1 MKGIKFYSNS
11 IAVICI
17 DIDVTNNLKQIRN
30 DIINEINQVDNIK
43 VESVD
48 WMTVDILT
56 ITLTYNKDKIMII
69 KEQFKKLGY
78 NIKGDIMAKKYKTAK
93 SIIKENIDC
102 LHIFESLVE
111 NCELADTD
119 LHIIEDKLKPIYES
133 DEIKKEINNEIADII
148 LKILEKHNINIGYEY
163 IEFDA
168 DELYNYIKDWHGNEI
183 KKGDIYIKSWENII
197 I

>member
-69 KEQFKKLGY
+69 KEQFNKLGY
-78 NIKGDIMAKKYKTAK
+78 NIKG
-93 SIIKENIDC
+93 
-102 LHIFESLVE
+102 
-111 NCELADTD
+111 
-119 LHIIEDKLKPIYES
+119 
-133 DEIKKEINNEIADII
+133 
-148 LKILEKHNINIGYEY
+148 
-163 IEFDA
+163 
-168 DELYNYIKDWHGNEI
+168 
-183 KKGDIYIKSWENII
+183 
-197 I
+197 

>member
-1 MKGIKFYSNS
+1 
-11 IAVICI
+11 
-17 DIDVTNNLKQIRN
+17 
-30 DIINEINQVDNIK
+30 
-43 VESVD
+43 
-48 WMTVDILT
+48 
-56 ITLTYNKDKIMII
+56 
-69 KEQFKKLGY
+69 
-78 NIKGDIMAKKYKTAK
+78 MAKKYKTAK
-93 SIIKENIDC
+93 NIIKENIDC

-148 LKILEKHNINIGYEY
+148 LKILKKHNINIGYEY

-183 KKGDIYIKSWENII
+183 KKGDIYQVLGEYYNIDDFENDLNELIKRNLIKIDNGII
-197 I
+197 KVIK